1 MVGPEVQKGL
11 RIMYSCTIKYFL
23 FCLSLFVFSVCFTVS
38 SAYAETITSKM
49 VEEKYSQ
56 LKDILNDRQNFDK
69 AALFLHQ
76 HISED
81 ASFQF
86 TINNPIVSKNDTSPV
101 LTMNKED
108 YINSYLQGPS
118 FVHDYSFDIKTKGF
132 SFDQNKNEAFT
143 LDIMTERGVMPSEL
157 NSGKQFISQTICRTK
172 HELKDNRL
180 VATASECHTDISF
193 EESI

>member
-1 MVGPEVQKGL
+1 MTNNKA
-11 RIMYSCTIKYFL
+11 KFFL
-23 FCLSLFVFSVCFTVS
+23 LCISITALISFFVSP
-38 SAYAETITSKM
+38 SAHADSITSKM

-56 LKDILNDRQNFDK
+56 LKDILNDRQNFEK

-86 TINNPIVSKNDTSPV
+86 TVSNPVVSKNDTSPV

-118 FVHDYSFDIKTKGF
+118 FVHDYSFDIEAKGF
-132 SFDQNKNEAFT
+132 KYDQGKKEAFT
-143 LDIMTERGVMPSEL
+143 LDVMTERGIMPSEL
-157 NSGKQFISQTICRTK
+157 NTGKQFISQTICRTK
-172 HELKDNRL
+172 HQLNNDKL
-180 VATASECHTDISF
+180 VATASECHTEISF